1 LNGFHQFDIPNF
13 GDFARQGNDVICNVK
28 NIILSESR
36 PVSLQR
42 LAMRRRRLDFSD
54 AFALVLQRHREA
66 KKISRQALAEKA
78 GLHQTYVGMIERTL
92 SNPSLDTANAIAEAL
107 NIPLSKLIIE
117 AEKERERAE

>member
-1 LNGFHQFDIPNF
+1 
-13 GDFARQGNDVICNVK
+13 
-28 NIILSESR
+28 
-36 PVSLQR
+36 
-42 LAMRRRRLDFSD
+42 MRRRRLDFSD